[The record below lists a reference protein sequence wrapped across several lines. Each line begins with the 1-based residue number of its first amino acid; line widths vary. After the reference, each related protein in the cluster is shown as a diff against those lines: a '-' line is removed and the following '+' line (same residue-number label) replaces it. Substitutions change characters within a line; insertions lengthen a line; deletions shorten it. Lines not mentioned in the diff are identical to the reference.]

1 MKITLLTVGKTEM
14 SFVKQGLE
22 TFAKRI
28 GHYAKF
34 SIQEIVL
41 PKQKGKIPPHLQQ
54 EKEAQLILKQIP
66 ARAQIILLD
75 ENGLAMTSREF
86 ASFLQNKM
94 NRSTK
99 DLIFVVGGPFGFHP
113 DLRKQAQEIISLSRM
128 TFSHQLIRL
137 IFAELLYRAFT
148 ILNNEP
154 YHNE

>member
-22 TFAKRI
+22 TFTKRI
-28 GHYAKF
+28 GHYTKF
-34 SIQEIVL
+34 AVQEIAL
-41 PKQKGKIPPHLQQ
+41 PKQKGKIPPQRQQ
-54 EKEAQLILKQIP
+54 EREAKQILKQIP
-66 ARAQIILLD
+66 AGAQIILLD
-75 ENGLAMTSREF
+75 ENGSTMNSHQF
-86 ASFLQNKM
+86 ADFLQNRM
-94 NRSTK
+94 NRGTK
-99 DLIFVVGGPFGFHP
+99 DIVFIIGGPYGFHP

-137 IFAELLYRAFT
+137 IFTEQLYRAFT